1 VAGTEPTQPSLDLKA
16 GREPKPARASSRWA
30 RAIGLLRPSH
40 AHTAFSATILLMAST
55 FLSRII
61 GLVRV
66 KYIVWLFGSGMAAD
80 ALNGAFVLPDMISYF
95 LVGGAA
101 SITFV
106 TILTRYRET
115 GREVEGQRSLSVIV
129 TTMCLVLGAAIGL
142 AEIFAPWYI
151 HWWFS
156 GFDTEKAAL
165 CVHLTRILLPA
176 QLCFFAGGVFGAVL
190 LVRKQFSVQAVAP
203 LIYGLGTIVGGVLLV
218 HKIGVSSLA
227 IGTVAGAFFG
237 PFLLNYVFA
246 RRAGTRFRPILDWRD
261 AGLCEWVRLSLPLM
275 VGVSLVTADS
285 WIIAHFASATSGAV
299 SLMSYAKQLFTAPMA
314 VLAQAAGAASMPF
327 FASLWSQQRRF
338 DFATQ
343 VANSVS
349 RVAALG
355 LLSASGMVALA
366 APLVELLFLGGRFS
380 SADSRECAAYFA
392 VFSVSMFLW
401 SAQAIYARAFYAAG
415 NTFIPMAAGTVV
427 TLVSWPLYAS
437 LYHWHGAMG
446 LAIASDF
453 GIALQTGTIAVLLHQ
468 RRMVSLAS
476 LDYAELGRC
485 LLAAL
490 VSGSGVWL
498 ALWGL
503 GGLAHRLFGGYA
515 SAHLAAQIRWTDLVF
530 LALGTL
536 LWLALAKII
545 LEKTGSALPR
555 VMMKRLGLR

>member
-1 VAGTEPTQPSLDLKA
+1 
-16 GREPKPARASSRWA
+16 
-30 RAIGLLRPSH
+30 
-40 AHTAFSATILLMAST
+40 MAST

-401 SAQAIYARAFYAAG
+401 SAQAIYARAVYAAG

>member
-1 VAGTEPTQPSLDLKA
+1 
-16 GREPKPARASSRWA
+16 
-30 RAIGLLRPSH
+30 
-40 AHTAFSATILLMAST
+40 MAST

-515 SAHLAAQIRWTDLVF
+515 SAHLAAQIRWTDLIF
-530 LALGTL
+530 LALGTF

>member
-1 VAGTEPTQPSLDLKA
+1 
-16 GREPKPARASSRWA
+16 
-30 RAIGLLRPSH
+30 
-40 AHTAFSATILLMAST
+40 
-55 FLSRII
+55 
-61 GLVRV
+61 
-66 KYIVWLFGSGMAAD
+66 
-80 ALNGAFVLPDMISYF
+80 
-95 LVGGAA
+95 
-101 SITFV
+101 
-106 TILTRYRET
+106 
-115 GREVEGQRSLSVIV
+115 VIV

-515 SAHLAAQIRWTDLVF
+515 SAHLAAQIRWTDLIF

>member
-1 VAGTEPTQPSLDLKA
+1 
-16 GREPKPARASSRWA
+16 
-30 RAIGLLRPSH
+30 
-40 AHTAFSATILLMAST
+40 MAST

-129 TTMCLVLGAAIGL
+129 TTMCLVLGAAIVL

-246 RRAGTRFRPILDWRD
+246 RRAGTGFRPILDWRD

-515 SAHLAAQIRWTDLVF
+515 SAHLAAQIRWTDLIF

>member
-1 VAGTEPTQPSLDLKA
+1 
-16 GREPKPARASSRWA
+16 
-30 RAIGLLRPSH
+30 
-40 AHTAFSATILLMAST
+40 MAST

-66 KYIVWLFGSGMAAD
+66 NYIVWLFGSGMAAD